1 MAGTDL
7 TGIASTYRTPGNYAE
22 IVFAQGPS
30 SAAAGAR
37 EVVLVMP
44 KTAAGTWTVNTLYP
58 IKNEADASTGAGP
71 GSPLHR
77 AARKFLKKNK
87 DAKLW
92 GVAYAATSGG
102 TPATATLVLT
112 IATTATGTGTLSV
125 WIAGELCQY
134 TFASGETATTI
145 GDGIEL
151 AINSKTWLPVTASN
165 AAGTVTLS
173 AKIAGISQGNGTIGP
188 IRCYEEITSG
198 VGTTAVFTSG
208 NELGDDTAGAEGSTT
223 EATNFAA
230 ALAVLDSTRKYYI
243 GTSLSD
249 ATNLAAL
256 QTHISTKSEPKRG
269 LRSVA
274 VAAFTDT
281 LANGST
287 IATGRNYERLQMVLA
302 PEFQSD
308 LPEIVGEVLAVRQK
322 YESADFS
329 YNFNA
334 TKLDLIGPYAVADR
348 MDADDIED
356 AIIDGLTPLSTA
368 DDGVRLVHSVTTRSK
383 DATGALND
391 SRASR
396 TVKVSTSDAFVDT
409 LLVRYGLR
417 YGNKKFKDD
426 ERLADGSVNP
436 NQKQIAGVVR
446 PSNIV
451 GTITQVVDEFAD
463 EHLQE
468 IDAIKESISVL
479 KSEGNPGRAAVGMD
493 LHVIDWLDQITT
505 RVAEVSEG

>member
-37 EVVLVMP
+37 EAVLIMP
-44 KTAAGTWTVNTLYP
+44 MTSSGTWTANTLYA
-58 IKNEADASTGAGP
+58 IKNEADAKTGGGA

-77 AARKFLKKNK
+77 AVRKFLKKNK
-87 DAKLW
+87 DTKLW
-92 GVAYAATSGG
+92 AVPYAQTSGG
-102 TPATATLVLT
+102 VPVAATLDLT
-112 IATTATGTGTLSV
+112 IATTSTGTGTLTV
-125 WIAGELCQY
+125 YVCGEICQY
-134 TFASGETATTI
+134 TFASGESPTTI
-145 GDGIEL
+145 GDGIVL
-151 AINSKTWLPVTASN
+151 AINSKTHLPLTAAN
-165 AAGTVTLS
+165 AAGTVTLT
-173 AKIAGISQGNGTIGP
+173 AKIAGTAMGNGTIGP

-208 NELGDDTAGAEGSTT
+208 NELGDDTAGVEGTTT
-223 EATNFAA
+223 EAANFAA
-230 ALAVLDSTRKYYI
+230 ALAVLDATRKYYI
-243 GTSLSD
+243 GTHLSD
-249 ATNLAAL
+249 ATNLTAL
-256 QTHISTKSEPKRG
+256 QSHISTKSEPKRG

-274 VAAFTDT
+274 VTAFTDT

-287 IATGRNYERLQMVLA
+287 IAVARNYERLQLALA

-308 LPEIVGEVLAVRQK
+308 PAEIVGELLAVRSK
-322 YESADFS
+322 AESTDTS
-329 YNFNA
+329 YNFNG
-334 TKLDLIGPYAVADR
+334 TKLDLFGPYAVADR
-348 MDADDIED
+348 IDDDDIED

-383 DATGALND
+383 DSTGLLND

-426 ERLADGSVNP
+426 DRLADGSINT
-436 NQKQIAGVVR
+436 NQKQIPNVVR
-446 PSNIV
+446 PSNIK

-479 KSEGNPGRAAVGMD
+479 KAEGNAGRAAAGMD